1 MKVVCRNT
9 TLRDFVALTLLFYF
23 PVLIARGWRPR
34 SIVVVDR
41 RERVLGGV
49 LLTRNGTLVRAALVD
64 VRDPRRGQ
72 VLRLLVRE
80 VDRLLSRR
88 EYEFRFWTGN
98 AAIMLAGTRRGF
110 APTGRTRSV
119 HTLTWVG
126 PFRLSWLRN
135 ASSERIAA
143 RRSGNAILHEMKRPG
158 IGAGW
163 RT

>member
-9 TLRDFVALTLLFYF
+9 TLRDFVALTLLFYREPFMRQFVGWTFRVITPAAAVAWF

-88 EYEFRFWTGN
+88 EYE
-98 AAIMLAGTRRGF
+98 
-110 APTGRTRSV
+110 
-119 HTLTWVG
+119 
-126 PFRLSWLRN
+126 
-135 ASSERIAA
+135 
-143 RRSGNAILHEMKRPG
+143 
-158 IGAGW
+158 
-163 RT
+163 